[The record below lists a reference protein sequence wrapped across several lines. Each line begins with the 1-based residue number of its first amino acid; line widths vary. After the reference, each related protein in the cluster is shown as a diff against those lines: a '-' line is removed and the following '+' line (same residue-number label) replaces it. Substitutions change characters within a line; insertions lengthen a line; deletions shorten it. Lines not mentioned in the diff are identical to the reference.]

1 MLFRI
6 VSEAVRMRV
15 VSAVMATPTGHC
27 VRISPPPRSLS
38 QNAAQWPILQAFADQ
53 LTWPVNG
60 QPVKLDAHDWKDIL
74 TAAFKSERRVAE
86 GLNGGHVFLGM
97 RTSQMTKREFS
108 EWLDF
113 LHQVAADRG
122 VTVYDEEA
130 IA

>member
-6 VSEAVRMRV
+6 ASEAVRMRI
-15 VSAVMATPTGHC
+15 VSAVMEAPIGHF
-27 VRISPPPRSLS
+27 VRISQPPRTLS

-60 QPVKLDAHDWKDIL
+60 VQTKLDPDDWKDIL

-97 RTSQMTKREFS
+97 RTSGMTRREFS

-113 LHQVAADRG
+113 LNQVAAERG
-122 VTVYDEEA
+122 VRL
-130 IA
+130 

>member
-1 MLFRI
+1 MALFRI
-6 VSEAVRMRV
+6 ASEALRMRI
-15 VSAVMATPTGHC
+15 VSAVMEAPIGDF
-27 VRISPPPRSLS
+27 VRISKPPRSLS

-60 QPVKLDAHDWKDIL
+60 HQVKLDPDDWKDIL

-97 RTSQMTKREFS
+97 RTREMTKAEFS

-113 LHQVAADRG
+113 LHSVAAERG
-122 VTVYDEEA
+122 VRL
-130 IA
+130 